1 MVVDFGSGSGFM
13 AVDFGLF
20 CGGLWVNGG
29 VAGFCLSF
37 VVAGFRRHA
46 SPLWV
51 DCGRGLMGFV
61 FYFVFD
67 GGSWSW
73 SGLLDFVFDFFSS

>member
-29 VAGFCLSF
+29 VAGF
-37 VVAGFRRHA
+37 RRHA
-46 SPLWV
+46 SSLWV

-67 GGSWSW
+67 GWIVVMVW
-73 SGLLDFVFDFFSS
+73 VARFCF

>member
-29 VAGFCLSF
+29 VAGF
-37 VVAGFRRHA
+37 RRHA
-46 SPLWV
+46 SSLWV
-51 DCGRGLMGFV
+51 DCGRGLMVLFFILFLMVDRGR
-61 FYFVFD
+61 
-67 GGSWSW
+67 
-73 SGLLDFVFDFFSS
+73 GLGC

>member
-29 VAGFCLSF
+29 VAGFCTYSTT
-37 VVAGFRRHA
+37 
-46 SPLWV
+46 
-51 DCGRGLMGFV
+51 CC
-61 FYFVFD
+61 
-67 GGSWSW
+67 
-73 SGLLDFVFDFFSS
+73 